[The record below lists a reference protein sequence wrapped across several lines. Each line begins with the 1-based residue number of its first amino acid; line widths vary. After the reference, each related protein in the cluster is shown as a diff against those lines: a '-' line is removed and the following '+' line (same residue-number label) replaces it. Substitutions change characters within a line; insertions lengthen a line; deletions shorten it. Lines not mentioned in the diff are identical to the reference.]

1 MRQSWYRCLIQLT
14 IRQLLTVM
22 ALLFLSWEN
31 QWQFWRMTASW
42 HIFNLCDKVVVKRR
56 GWIKL
61 SMTSNVI
68 CVVWVLK
75 LVCEW
80 ETSSCCWIDLQC
92 WLAAAAEICFSVDKF
107 SHPFSFCAALQ
118 YRRVKRGFRW
128 TECGRVDKIK
138 GRYRSWLV
146 YIEQLLFFDWNCLTI
161 VNWGKKYA
169 HKYVFLSVVLCVKFH
184 EFYELTLA
192 LLHACLFLSPEVE
205 IIPYNFSVIP
215 FSSFLFHNC
224 LANTCCCC

>member
-1 MRQSWYRCLIQLT
+1 MFFFFSPAILSVPLKVLLPLRQSWYRCFIQLT

-161 VNWGKKYA
+161 VNWGKKNM
-169 HKYVFLSVVLCVKFH
+169 HITTF
-184 EFYELTLA
+184 
-192 LLHACLFLSPEVE
+192 
-205 IIPYNFSVIP
+205 
-215 FSSFLFHNC
+215 SFLRFFALNFMSFMNWPLRC
-224 LANTCCCC
+224 FMRAYFYPQK